1 MLLQQRLLCFALHN
15 NSVDLLA
22 FVERDVRSGRVPK
35 FLQVHGILYAQVG
48 VGIVSKGHTHEHTI
62 QNPRK
67 SLNDEIEALLVR
79 LKQLLLQLIL
89 ELCAAIE
96 LTILRSVLV
105 FWNHIPSGIFLF
117 LDRVRIHLGPAV
129 LFVNQTYY
137 TLKLKLCGNRH
148 PLTIVVRKQIK
159 H

>member
-1 MLLQQRLLCFALHN
+1 M
-15 NSVDLLA
+15 LA

-35 FLQVHGILYAQVG
+35 LLQVHGILDTQVG

-62 QNPRK
+62 QNPRT
-67 SLNDEIEALLVR
+67 SLNDAIEAFYVN

-96 LTILRSVLV
+96 LTILRGVLMLR
-105 FWNHIPSGIFLF
+105 NHIPCGIFLY
-117 LDRVRIHLGPAV
+117 LSRLRIDLGPAV
-129 LFVNQTYY
+129 LFVYQAYY
-137 TLKLKLCGNRH
+137 TLELKLCGNRH
-148 PLTIVVRKQIK
+148 PLTIVVCKQFK